1 MDHAVTPFVLDPAAP
16 DVHGEGARLR
26 ARGPLTVVEL
36 PGGVLAW
43 SVTSLPLLR
52 ALLADPRV
60 SKDPRRHWPA
70 YRDGEIS
77 SDWSLHIWVSVQNM
91 FTAYGD
97 EHRRL
102 RSLVSKAFAP
112 GRIAALRPV
121 VAEIVDGLLDELDA
135 GPSETDLREQYCYRL
150 PIEVICRLAGVP
162 EQARPG
168 LRTAVT
174 GVFATSATAEE
185 ATANVELL
193 YGIFADLV
201 SQRRAEPGDDL
212 ASALIAARD
221 SDGSRLSED
230 ELVDTLMLVITAG
243 HETTVN
249 LLDQAVTALLTHP
262 GQLRQVRDGTRTWSD
277 VVDETLRWQAPISHL
292 PLRFAREDIEVEG
305 TVIRAGDPI
314 LPSFGPAGRDEAH
327 HGPDADEFD
336 LARKDKS
343 ALAFGYG
350 VHYCLGAQ
358 LARMEAE
365 LALPALFERFPDLA
379 LAVAGEKLEPVP
391 SFITNGHLTLPV
403 RLKRS

>member
-26 ARGPLTVVEL
+26 AHGPLTVVEL

-52 ALLADPRV
+52 SLLADPRV
-60 SKDPRRHWPA
+60 SKDARRHWPA
-70 YRDGEIS
+70 YRDGEVT

-121 VAEIVDGLLDELDA
+121 VAEIVDGLLADLDA
-135 GPSETDLREQYCYRL
+135 GPAETDLRDRYCYRL
-150 PIEVICRLAGVP
+150 PIEVICRLVGVP
-162 EQARPG
+162 EPARLG
-168 LRTAVT
+168 LRTAVA
-174 GVFATSATAEE
+174 GMFATSATAEE
-185 ATANVELL
+185 ATANVERL
-193 YGIFADLV
+193 YGILADLV
-201 SQRRAEPGDDL
+201 AQRRTEPGDDL
-212 ASALIAARD
+212 ATALITARD
-221 SDGSRLSED
+221 SDGSRLSEA
-230 ELVDTLMLVITAG
+230 ELVDTLILVITAG

-262 GQLRQVRDGTRTWSD
+262 AQLRAVLDGTRTWSD
-277 VVDETLRWQAPISHL
+277 VVDETLRWQSPLSHL

-305 TVIRAGDPI
+305 TTIRAGDPI
-314 LPSFGPAGRDEAH
+314 LASFGPAGRDEGH

-336 LARKDKS
+336 LSRKDKS
-343 ALAFGYG
+343 ALAFGHG

-365 LALPALFERFPDLA
+365 LGLPALFERFPDLA
-379 LAVAGEKLEPVP
+379 LALPGDQLEPMP
-391 SFITNGHLTLPV
+391 SFITNGHVTLPV

>member
-1 MDHAVTPFVLDPAAP
+1 MDHAVTPFVLDPAGP

-60 SKDPRRHWPA
+60 SKDARRHWPA

-77 SDWSLHIWVSVQNM
+77 SDWPLHIWVSVRNM
-91 FTAYGD
+91 FTAYGE

-112 GRIAALRPV
+112 SRISALRPV
-121 VAEIVDGLLDELDA
+121 VAEITDRLLAELDA
-135 GPSETDLREQYCYRL
+135 GPAETDLREQYCYRL
-150 PIEVICRLAGVP
+150 PIEVICRLVGVP

-168 LRTAVT
+168 LRTAVA
-174 GVFATSATAEE
+174 GIFATSATAEE
-185 ATANVELL
+185 ATANVEML
-193 YGIFADLV
+193 YGILADLV
-201 SQRRAEPGDDL
+201 SRRRAEPGDDL
-212 ASALIAARD
+212 ATALIAARD
-221 SDGSRLSED
+221 SDGSRLSEE
-230 ELVDTLMLVITAG
+230 ELVDTLILVITAG

-262 GQLRQVRDGTRTWSD
+262 AQLRQVLDGTRTWTD
-277 VVDETLRWQAPISHL
+277 VVDETLRWQAPLSHL
-292 PLRFAREDIEVEG
+292 PLRFALEDIEVAG
-305 TVIRAGDPI
+305 TTIRAGDPI
-314 LPSFGPAGRDEAH
+314 LPSFGPAGRDENH

-336 LARKDKS
+336 LSRKDKS
-343 ALAFGYG
+343 ALAFGHG

-365 LALPALFERFPDLA
+365 LALPALFERFPGLA
-379 LAVAGEKLEPVP
+379 LAVAEEKLEPVP
-391 SFITNGHLTLPV
+391 SFITNGHMELPV
-403 RLKRS
+403 RLRG

>member
-52 ALLADPRV
+52 SLLADPRV
-60 SKDPRRHWPA
+60 SKDARRHWPA
-70 YRDGEIS
+70 YRDGEIGA
-77 SDWSLHIWVSVQNM
+77 DWPLAIWVSVQNM
-91 FTAYGD
+91 FTAYGE

-121 VAEIVDGLLDELDA
+121 VAEIAEGLLADLAA
-135 GPSETDLREQYCYRL
+135 GPRETDLREQYCYRL
-150 PIEVICRLAGVP
+150 PIEVICRLVGVP

-174 GVFATSATAEE
+174 GIFATAATADE

-193 YGIFADLV
+193 YGILADLV
-201 SQRRAEPGDDL
+201 SERRADPGDDL
-212 ASALIAARD
+212 ATALIAARD
-221 SDGSRLSED
+221 TDGSRLSEE
-230 ELVDTLMLVITAG
+230 ELVDTLILVITAG

-262 GQLRQVRDGTRTWSD
+262 AQLRQVLDGTRTWSD
-277 VVDETLRWQAPISHL
+277 VVDETLRWQSPLSHL
-292 PLRFAREDIEVEG
+292 PLRFALEDIEVEG
-305 TVIRAGDPI
+305 TTIREGDPI
-314 LPSFGPAGRDEAH
+314 LASLGPAGRDEGH
-327 HGPDADEFD
+327 HGPDANEFD
-336 LARKDKS
+336 LSRKDKTT
-343 ALAFGYG
+343 LAFGHG

-365 LALPALFERFPDLA
+365 LGLPALFERFPGLA
-379 LAVAGEKLEPVP
+379 LARPGDELEPVP

-403 RLKRS
+403 RLS